1 MSDKIEQLIAQMSL
15 EEKVSLLAGAD
26 MWHTVPVERLGIPVL
41 KVTDGPNGARGAA
54 GSNGPT
60 SACTP
65 CGAALGATWN
75 TELVEEV
82 GKLLAEE
89 VKAKSAHILLAPTV
103 NIHRTPTAGRNFECY
118 SEDPFHSGTI
128 ASAYINGL
136 QKSGAGACIKHF
148 VTNDQEFERNS
159 ISSEIDERPLH
170 EIYLE
175 PFRIAIEKANPWAV
189 MSAYNRINGV
199 YAADNDYTLYEILK
213 ERWGFDGIAMSDWFG
228 TYGPEAAQ
236 SGLDLEMPGPARWTK
251 LEHVQKALESGRMT
265 EEKLNNK
272 VRRILRTLERAGA
285 FENPQLQPEKDGN
298 NPAHRAILRRASAES
313 IVLLKNN
320 GSLPLDEAKT
330 ILVLGENAV
339 FAQIVGGGSAHVNVP
354 YVVTPLEGIKS
365 RAKGE
370 VRYHIGTPTHRNLPT
385 APTAWLKAEN
395 GQPGLTLRAYTNAEL
410 QGEAHSTETCDRFSF
425 SWFNTEIPAPN
436 PEAFSVKF
444 SGTLSVPES
453 GPYDFGLTSLGLS
466 RLFLDG
472 ELLLNHWSGR
482 SDKEMLEKVTSAQL
496 EAGRK
501 YQIVVEYSFSGKELW
516 RGLRIGLMPSLPAD
530 SIAEAVE
537 MAAQADA
544 VVIVAGLT
552 NEWES
557 EGFDRPDMDLP
568 RKQDELITR
577 VAAAN
582 PKTIVVL
589 NAGSP
594 VSMPWADEV
603 AAILQYWLPGQEGG
617 NALAD
622 VLFGD
627 VNPSGKL
634 PTTHPLRYQDCP
646 SYINFPGENG
656 KVFYGEGIFVGYR
669 YYEKKEMAV
678 RFPYGFGLSYTTFE
692 YSDLKLDKDSY
703 GPADKIQVTLTVKNS
718 GKRAGQ
724 EVVQLYIRDEQARLA
739 RPEKE
744 LKAFAKVALE
754 AGASKTVTLTLDR
767 QSLAFYDPSIP
778 GWLAE
783 EGRFEALVG
792 ASSADIRLRAG
803 FHYSGDPRSESARA
817 FSLDSKLKDILD
829 NPKARAVL
837 EKHIPEVLGAPEI
850 QMAMGMSL
858 NQIAPFAAEV
868 LTEEKLKAIAA
879 DLKG

>member
-1 MSDKIEQLIAQMSL
+1 MSDKIEQLINQMSL

-26 MWHTVPVERLGIPVL
+26 MWHTVPVERLGIPVI

-54 GSNGPT
+54 GSTSPT

-89 VKAKSAHILLAPTV
+89 VKAKGAHILLAPTV
-103 NIHRTPTAGRNFECY
+103 NIHRAPNAGRNFECY

-128 ASAYINGL
+128 ATAYINGL
-136 QKSGAGACIKHF
+136 QKNGAGACIKHYIA
-148 VTNDQEFERNS
+148 NDQEFERNS
-159 ISSEIDERPLH
+159 ISSEVDERPLH

-175 PFRIAIEKANPWAV
+175 PFRIAIEKAKPWAV

-213 ERWGFDGIAMSDWFG
+213 ERWGFDGIVMSDWFG
-228 TYGPEAAQ
+228 TYGPTSAE
-236 SGLDLEMPGPARWTK
+236 SGLDLEMPGPARWAN
-251 LEHVQKALESGRMT
+251 LEHVKKALESGRMT
-265 EEKLNNK
+265 EEKLNDK
-272 VRRILRTLERAGA
+272 VRRMLRTMERAGA
-285 FENPQLQPEKDGN
+285 FENPELQPEQSSN
-298 NPAHRAILRRASAES
+298 NPAHRPILRRASAES
-313 IVLLKNN
+313 IVLLKND
-320 GSLPLDEAKT
+320 GSLPIDEAKT

-339 FAQIVGGGSAHVNVP
+339 FAQIVGGGSAHVNAP
-354 YVVTPLEGIKS
+354 YVVTPLDGIKA
-365 RAKGE
+365 RAKSE
-370 VRYHIGTPTHRNLPT
+370 VHYAIGTPTHLNLPS
-385 APTAWLKAEN
+385 APASWLQTED
-395 GQPGLTLRAYTNAEL
+395 GQPGLTMRAYTNADL
-410 QGEAHSTETCDRFSF
+410 AGEAYSTETCDRFNF
-425 SWFNTEIPAPN
+425 SWFNTETAAPN

-444 SGTLSVPES
+444 TGTLTVPES
-453 GPYDFGLTSLGLS
+453 GSYDFGLTSLGLS
-466 RLFLDG
+466 RLSLDG
-472 ELLLNHWSGR
+472 ELLLDHWTGR
-482 SDKEMLEKVTSAQL
+482 TDKEMREKIAAKEL
-496 EAGRK
+496 EAGRE
-501 YQIVVEYSFSGKELW
+501 YQMLLEYSYQGKERW
-516 RGLRIGLMPSLPAD
+516 RGLRFGLMPTLPAD
-530 SIAEAVE
+530 PIAEAVE
-537 MAAQADA
+537 LAAKAD
-544 VVIVAGLT
+544 VVVLVAGVT

-557 EGFDRPDMDLP
+557 EGFDRPNMDLP
-568 RKQDELITR
+568 RKQDELIQR

-594 VSMPWADEV
+594 VSMPWADDV

-634 PTTHPLRYQDCP
+634 PTTHPLRYQDNP
-646 SYINFPGENG
+646 AYINFPGENG

-669 YYEKKEMAV
+669 YYDKKEMAV

-692 YSDLKLDKDSY
+692 YSDLKLDKDTY
-703 GPADKIQVTLTVKNS
+703 GPEDTISATLTVKNT

-724 EVVQLYIRDEQARLA
+724 EVVQLYIRDEQARLV

-754 AGASKTVTLTLDR
+754 AGESKTVTLTLDR

-778 GWLAE
+778 GWFAE
-783 EGRFEALVG
+783 EGRFEVLVG
-792 ASSADIRLRAG
+792 ASSADIRLQAG
-803 FHYSGDPRSESARA
+803 FHYSGDVLVQGTRT
-817 FSLDSKLKDILD
+817 FNLDSKLKDMLN
-829 NPKARAVL
+829 NPQAKAVL
-837 EKHIPEVLGAPEI
+837 EKHIPEVLASPEI
-850 QMAMGMSL
+850 QMGMGMSL

-868 LTEEKLKAIAA
+868 LTTERLKVIET

>member
-1 MSDKIEQLIAQMSL
+1 MSDKIEQLIAQMTF

-26 MWHTVPVERLGIPVL
+26 MWHTVPIERLGIPAI

-54 GSNGPT
+54 GSTGPT

-75 TELVEEV
+75 TALVEEV

-89 VKAKSAHILLAPTV
+89 VKAKGAHILLAPTV
-103 NIHRTPTAGRNFECY
+103 NIHRAPNAGRNFECY
-118 SEDPFHSGTI
+118 SEDPFHSGAMAT
-128 ASAYINGL
+128 AYIDGL
-136 QKSGAGACIKHF
+136 QKNGAGACIKHYIA
-148 VTNDQEFERNS
+148 NDQEFERNS
-159 ISSEIDERPLH
+159 ISSEVAERPLH

-175 PFRIAIEKANPWAV
+175 PFRIAIEKAKPWAV

-213 ERWGFDGIAMSDWFG
+213 ERWGFDGIVMSDWFG
-228 TYGPEAAQ
+228 TYSPAASE

-251 LEHVQKALESGRMT
+251 PEHVKKALESGRMS
-265 EEKLNNK
+265 EEKLNDK
-272 VRRILRTLERAGA
+272 VRRLLRTMERAGA
-285 FENPQLQPEKDGN
+285 FENPELQPEQNSD
-298 NPAHRAILRRASAES
+298 NPAHRPVLRRASAES

-320 GSLPLDEAKT
+320 GTLPLDEAKS

-385 APTAWLKAEN
+385 AQAGWFKSDEGSA
-395 GQPGLTLRAYTNAEL
+395 GLTMRAYTNADL
-410 QGEAHSTETCDRFSF
+410 LGEAYSTETCDRFNF
-425 SWFNTEIPAPN
+425 SWFNTETAAPN

-444 SGTLSVPES
+444 TGTLTVPES
-453 GPYDFGLTSLGLS
+453 DSYDFGLTSLGLS
-466 RLFLDG
+466 RLLLDG
-472 ELLLNHWSGR
+472 ELLLDHWTGR
-482 SDKEMLEKVTSAQL
+482 TDKEMLEKIVAKNL
-496 EAGRK
+496 EAGRE
-501 YQIVVEYSFSGKELW
+501 YQILIEYSFSGKERW
-516 RGLRIGLMPSLPAD
+516 RGLRFGLMPSLPAD
-530 SIAEAVE
+530 PIAEAVE
-537 MAAQADA
+537 LAAKADA
-544 VVIVAGLT
+544 VVLVAGIT

-568 RKQDELITR
+568 RKQDELIRR
-577 VAAAN
+577 VTAAN
-582 PKTIVVL
+582 PKTVVVL
-589 NAGSP
+589 NVGSP
-594 VSMPWADEV
+594 VSMPWADKV

-634 PTTHPLRYQDCP
+634 PTTHPLRYQDNP
-646 SYINFPGENG
+646 AYINFPGENG

-669 YYEKKEMAV
+669 YYEKREMAV

-692 YSDLKLDKDSY
+692 YSNLKLDKDTY
-703 GPADKIQVTLTVKNS
+703 GPEDTITATLTVTNS
-718 GKRAGQ
+718 GARFGQ
-724 EVVQLYIRDEQARLA
+724 EVVQLYVRDEEARLA

-744 LKAFAKVALE
+744 LKAFAKIALE
-754 AGASKTVTLTLDR
+754 AGESKTVTLTLDR

-778 GWLAE
+778 GWFAE
-783 EGRFEALVG
+783 AGRFEVLVG
-792 ASSADIRLRAG
+792 ASSADIRLQAA
-803 FHYSGDPRSESARA
+803 FEYSGDVLAAASRA
-817 FSLDSKLKDILD
+817 FTLDSLLKDLLAD
-829 NPKARAVL
+829 PRAKAVL
-837 EKHIPEVLGAPEI
+837 EKHIPQVLASSEI
-850 QMAMGMSL
+850 QMGMGMSL

-868 LTEEKLKAIAA
+868 LTTEVLKAIET